1 MKALTIVLVLL
12 AVCLVAS
19 VGCKRSGNVAPPV
32 TDFNGVRVDWTKLNT
47 EFLNSDPQVQL
58 AASTAQRNIRYS
70 QWPQALVALEGLS
83 ANPKLTEAQKKVV
96 SDLFEQTKQAFAK
109 EPPPPQ

>member
-1 MKALTIVLVLL
+1 MKALTIVSVLL
-12 AVCLVAS
+12 AVCLVAGG
-19 VGCKRSGNVAPPV
+19 GCKKSGKLAPPV

-58 AASTAQRNIRYS
+58 AASTAQRDIRYS
-70 QWPQALVALEGLS
+70 QWPQAQRALEGLS

-96 SDLFEQTKQAFAK
+96 ADLLEQTKQAAAQA
-109 EPPPPQ
+109 PPPSQ